1 MPNYRLTLL
10 IARNIAYV
18 CGHNALNNTNNS
30 PTAEQNRDGLKEE
43 SLNNRSPHDK
53 QSNDDDMRPNKLRQ
67 KQPHSPAG
75 EPKMESLPST
85 NRKRGKD
92 EKARY
97 VGVLDLLESQTL
109 TPYDHRG
116 DTIPICLEKTLP

>member
-18 CGHNALNNTNNS
+18 CGHNALNNTNDS
-30 PTAEQNRDGLKEE
+30 PTAEQKRDGLKEE
-43 SLNNRSPHDK
+43 SLNNRSPHHK
-53 QSNDDDMRPNKLRQ
+53 QSNDDDMRPNRLRQ
-67 KQPHSPAG
+67 QQADSPAG
-75 EPKMESLPST
+75 EPKKDSLP
-85 NRKRGKD
+85 RKRGKD

-97 VGVLDLLESQTL
+97 VGILDLLESQTL